1 MSKPSHYA
9 GLLAGIAVLLTVR
22 FIESR
27 RAARER
33 ADANTRLAVALQT
46 AEQARTR
53 AEEADRVKTE
63 MLGIAAHDLRNPLS
77 SIIGFAE
84 LIRTEVQRWRQLI
97 REQKI
102 SLD

>member
-1 MSKPSHYA
+1 M
-9 GLLAGIAVLLTVR
+9 
-22 FIESR
+22 
-27 RAARER
+27 
-33 ADANTRLAVALQT
+33 ALQT

-84 LIRTEVQRWRQLI
+84 LIRTEVQRWHQLI